1 MKMQNFNWLQMK
13 IREKGVLWCTQ
24 DGLRFLSCYKRVKC
38 WKKAFRNFKKVSEIQ
53 GIQLFEDFQQEKDIH
68 ILVRGLKKLTN

>member
-24 DGLRFLSCYKRVKC
+24 DGLRFLSCYKKR
-38 WKKAFRNFKKVSEIQ
+38 KKAFRNSKVSEIQ
-53 GIQLFEDFQQEKDIH
+53 GIQLFEDFQ
-68 ILVRGLKKLTN
+68 

>member
-24 DGLRFLSCYKRVKC
+24 DGLRFQSCYKRVKC